1 MGNADLGCLIN
12 KQTQK
17 RMGTAADIR
26 RLYEQHRAEMLR
38 LACRLLADEE
48 EGRDAVSDVFAQLAE
63 REAEMRCDAAYL
75 FSAVR
80 NRCMNVLRHK
90 SVQERVHRLLPLDD
104 AMAEDS
110 RTAEERERKLESI
123 LRFVDTELTPQTRQV
138 VHLRFR
144 ERMTYAQIA
153 RHLGISEAAV
163 YKHLAQAIRKL
174 KQRFNP

>member
-1 MGNADLGCLIN
+1 ME
-12 KQTQK
+12 
-17 RMGTAADIR
+17 TATDIR

-38 LACRLLADEE
+38 LARRLLADEE

-63 REAEMRCDAAYL
+63 RKVDMPCSVAYL

-80 NRCMNVLRHK
+80 NRCMNVLRYK
-90 SVQERVHRLLPLDD
+90 SVRERVHRLLPLDE

-110 RTAEERERKLESI
+110 RTAEEKEAELESI
-123 LRFVDTELTPQTRQV
+123 LHFVDTELTPQTREV
-138 VHLRFR
+138 VRLRFR

-153 RHLGISEAAV
+153 KRLDISEAAV

>member
-1 MGNADLGCLIN
+1 
-12 KQTQK
+12 
-17 RMGTAADIR
+17 MGTAADIR

-90 SVQERVHRLLPLDD
+90 RIQESVHRLLPLDD

-138 VHLRFR
+138 VHLRFQ
-144 ERMTYAQIA
+144 EHMTYAQIA

>member
-1 MGNADLGCLIN
+1 ME
-12 KQTQK
+12 
-17 RMGTAADIR
+17 TAADIR
-26 RLYEQHRAEMLR
+26 RLYEQHRTEMLR

-63 REAEMRCDAAYL
+63 RRTEVPYGVPYL
-75 FSAVR
+75 LSAVR

-90 SVQERVHRLLPLDD
+90 DVRERVHRLLPLDE

-110 RTAEERERKLESI
+110 WTAEEREATLESI
-123 LRFVDTELTPQTRQV
+123 LHFIDTELTPQTREV
-138 VHLRFR
+138 VRLRFR
-144 ERMTYAQIA
+144 ERMTYSQIA
-153 RHLGISEAAV
+153 QQLDISEAAV

>member
-1 MGNADLGCLIN
+1 ME
-12 KQTQK
+12 
-17 RMGTAADIR
+17 TAADIR

-63 REAEMRCDAAYL
+63 READLRCDAAYL

-90 SVQERVHRLLPLDD
+90 SVRERVHRLLPLDD
-104 AMAEDS
+104 AMVEDS

-138 VHLRFR
+138 VRLRFQ
-144 ERMTYAQIA
+144 EHMTYAQIA

>member
-1 MGNADLGCLIN
+1 ME
-12 KQTQK
+12 
-17 RMGTAADIR
+17 TATDIR

-38 LACRLLADEE
+38 LARRLLADKE

-75 FSAVR
+75 LSAVR

-90 SVQERVHRLLPLDD
+90 SVRERVHRLLPLDE

-110 RTAEERERKLESI
+110 RTAEEKEAELESI
-123 LRFVDTELTPQTRQV
+123 LHFVDTELTPQTREV
-138 VHLRFR
+138 VRLRFR

-153 RHLGISEAAV
+153 KRLDISEAAV

>member
-1 MGNADLGCLIN
+1 
-12 KQTQK
+12 
-17 RMGTAADIR
+17 MGTAADIR

-63 REAEMRCDAAYL
+63 REGDLRCDAAYL
-75 FSAVR
+75 LSAVR
-80 NRCMNVLRHK
+80 NRCMNALRHK
-90 SVQERVHRLLPLDD
+90 SVRERVHRLLPLDE

-138 VHLRFR
+138 VHLRFQ
-144 ERMTYAQIA
+144 EHMTYAQIA
-153 RHLGISEAAV
+153 RRLGISEAAV